1 MQQKQIFMSVPLFT
15 QIMSGRELAGIGTL
29 DEILLEA
36 ATEGKEG
43 SSEDGGAVSGCVDDQ
58 LSNEDTQ
65 LILPNQ
71 R

>member
-1 MQQKQIFMSVPLFT
+1 
-15 QIMSGRELAGIGTL
+15 MSGRELAGISSTL

-36 ATEGKEG
+36 AAEGKES
-43 SSEDGGAVSGCVDDQ
+43 SSEDGGVAISGCVDDQ